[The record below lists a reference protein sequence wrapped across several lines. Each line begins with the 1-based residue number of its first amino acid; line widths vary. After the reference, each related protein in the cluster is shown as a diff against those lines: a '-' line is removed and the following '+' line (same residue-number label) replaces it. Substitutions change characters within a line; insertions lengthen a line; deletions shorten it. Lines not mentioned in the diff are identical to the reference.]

1 MIFWQKIFYFFY
13 GSIKNKL
20 ITNVILIHAILMGFV
35 VYDLVER
42 QSSFMKEQL
51 ESKGKELSSLL
62 ALNASR
68 SLLNNDLI
76 ALDELLHGFHD
87 TKDIYMAF
95 LLDEKGKVKAS
106 TDKSYFNRTLN
117 DAMSL
122 KLLAMA
128 RNIHD
133 DLVLIEHLNMI
144 DSVHKIKVGNTT
156 IGYARII
163 LNSANL
169 SNELEIITNQGLFY
183 IFLAII
189 IGALFAWF
197 SIRRTTENLNKI
209 SEVATSIA
217 EQNFD
222 VKLPLLKG
230 NDEVAKVSRAF
241 AVMISSIK
249 SYIAELVER
258 ENKTKWQASHDNLTG
273 LFNRTAFEE
282 KIEACI
288 HEVHQTNSTH
298 ALLFL
303 DLDKFKVINDT
314 VGHLAGDNLLQQIA
328 SLMESCLDKND
339 FLARFGGDEF
349 GIILKDCDLV
359 RAKEKAEELIFNVEK
374 FSFPWAGK
382 KFKIGVSVGMV
393 MISGVVQNAVE
404 LLSLSDTACY
414 IAKENGTNTLH
425 VIDNSNESFLQIRY
439 EMDWISKIHDAINY
453 HFFVLYIQKI
463 EGLKKRDDHYE
474 VLIRMKNEADGLH
487 YPDSFL
493 PSAARYS
500 LMPKIDLWVI
510 ETLFKLI

>member
-1 MIFWQKIFYFFY
+1 
-13 GSIKNKL
+13 
-20 ITNVILIHAILMGFV
+20 
-35 VYDLVER
+35 
-42 QSSFMKEQL
+42 MKEQL

-62 ALNASR
+62 LHLNASR

-230 NDEVAKVSRAF
+230 NDSCQQSRAF

-258 ENKTKWQASHDNLTG
+258 ENKTKMAS
-273 LFNRTAFEE
+273 
-282 KIEACI
+282 K
-288 HEVHQTNSTH
+288 S
-298 ALLFL
+298 
-303 DLDKFKVINDT
+303 
-314 VGHLAGDNLLQQIA
+314 
-328 SLMESCLDKND
+328 
-339 FLARFGGDEF
+339 
-349 GIILKDCDLV
+349 
-359 RAKEKAEELIFNVEK
+359 
-374 FSFPWAGK
+374 
-382 KFKIGVSVGMV
+382 
-393 MISGVVQNAVE
+393 
-404 LLSLSDTACY
+404 
-414 IAKENGTNTLH
+414 
-425 VIDNSNESFLQIRY
+425 
-439 EMDWISKIHDAINY
+439 
-453 HFFVLYIQKI
+453 
-463 EGLKKRDDHYE
+463 
-474 VLIRMKNEADGLH
+474 
-487 YPDSFL
+487 
-493 PSAARYS
+493 
-500 LMPKIDLWVI
+500 
-510 ETLFKLI
+510 